1 MAARRSKRLVI
12 DALVARSAG
21 RENAIDPTSVYCRDF
36 LKAVRTICHQIVMTQ
51 EIGEEWQRHQS
62 SFARQWLLSMTA
74 RRKVYRLG
82 DVLDSDLRGRIER
95 VASSERAAEAI
106 RKDYRLIEAAIV
118 TDRIVISLD
127 ETVRRLFAVVARD
140 VGALKSIAWVDPAKA
155 EEQPLLWLENGAKP
169 DKKRLLGFRAGG
181 SR

>member
-12 DALVARSAG
+12 DASVARSVG
-21 RENAIDPTSVYCRDF
+21 KEHAIDPTSIYCREF
-36 LKAVRTICHQIVMTQ
+36 LKAVRTICHQIVMTP

-82 DVLDSDLRGRIER
+82 DVLDNDLRGRIEG
-95 VASSERAAEAI
+95 VVSNERAAEAM
-106 RKDYRLIEAAIV
+106 RKDLRLIEAAIA

-127 ETVRRLFAVVARD
+127 ETARALFAAVVQS
-140 VGALKSIAWVDPAKA
+140 VGKLRNIVWVTPSRTED
-155 EEQPLLWLENGAKP
+155 ELILWLENGARPEKR
-169 DKKRLLGFRAGG
+169 RLLGFRAEG
-181 SR
+181 SS

>member
-1 MAARRSKRLVI
+1 
-12 DALVARSAG
+12 
-21 RENAIDPTSVYCRDF
+21 
-36 LKAVRTICHQIVMTQ
+36 
-51 EIGEEWQRHQS
+51 
-62 SFARQWLLSMTA
+62 MTA

-140 VGALKSIAWVDPAKA
+140 VGALKSIAWVDPDKA